1 MRIALLSFHTAANYG
16 AALQSY
22 ALQRALTEHGF
33 DNLYLDY
40 QNMSR
45 KHEYDMMFHIVDSL
59 NHKKWLSAL
68 AYTLGTPFMLS
79 LIHI

>member
-33 DNLYLDY
+33 DNL
-40 QNMSR
+40 
-45 KHEYDMMFHIVDSL
+45 
-59 NHKKWLSAL
+59 
-68 AYTLGTPFMLS
+68 T
-79 LIHI
+79 